1 MISKACSSQQ
11 EISNEQDSCYLMPG
25 GLDTAEKMSLCS
37 NDNQLQTIKPN
48 LRPLL
53 DRLPL
58 RRTTNTR
65 SLPPRTARKRKPL
78 HRLSPITSAITRKTE
93 LDIRRS
99 VEMRDYH
106 NTTWGEG
113 GVVDIEERG
122 CENVAAE
129 MREGHK
135 IRAARCESCTKDWQG
150 GTGEGGCVGFEYFGP
165 VCVGVSAAN

>member
-11 EISNEQDSCYLMPG
+11 EISSEQESCYLMPG

-37 NDNQLQTIKPN
+37 NHNQLQTIKPN

-93 LDIRRS
+93 LDIWRS
-99 VEMRDYH
+99 VEMRDYY
-106 NTTWGEG
+106 NTTRGEG
-113 GVVDIEERG
+113 GVIEIEERRR
-122 CENVAAE
+122 EHIVAE

-135 IRAARCESCTKDWQG
+135 VCTARCESCTEDRL
-150 GTGEGGCVGFEYFGP
+150 GFR
-165 VCVGVSAAN
+165 